1 MHILIIPSW
10 YKSIT
15 EPVLGTFFEEQARA
29 LMSAGHKVGIIYPQF
44 SSVRSLFNK
53 KDEIIDFYD
62 DNGIPTYSLIHQTL
76 IPKMRKLAYKMFS
89 ENVEKTYHSYAKKY
103 GKPDLIHAHSIFHG
117 GMAGHYIAKAN
128 ILPFI
133 ITEHL
138 TAYITGGITHQE
150 DIETAKHIFE
160 NADASIIVSENFKH
174 DIEKVL
180 SLPNTTF
187 TVVHNMVADL
197 FFKDLIQ
204 KKYNQQEEFIFFTNS
219 FLLPR
224 KNHKLLLDSFKYMTL
239 KGINNIRL
247 RIGGDGPLSNEL
259 KDYVNELALTDKV
272 EFLGAL
278 SRPEVKKEL
287 DNCHSFVLTSTYE
300 TFGVVLIESLACG
313 RPVVITDSGGPRDF
327 IHNKNGITATAA
339 AKDSFANAMIK
350 MMEEYNTFDQNAIS
364 EECRN
369 RFAEKKI
376 EAEIEA
382 LYLKA
387 INKHK

>member
-44 SSVRSLFNK
+44 SSVSSMFNK

-62 DNGIPTYSLIHQTL
+62 DNGLPTYSVIHQAI

-89 ENVEKTYHSYAKKY
+89 ENVEKIYYNYVKKY
-103 GKPDLIHAHSIFHG
+103 GKPDLIHAHSVFHG
-117 GMAGHYIAKAN
+117 GMAGYYIAKDN
-128 ILPFI
+128 NLPFI

-150 DIETAKHIFE
+150 DIETAKQIFN

-180 SLPNTTF
+180 NLPETTF

-197 FFKDLIQ
+197 FFKDLII
-204 KKYNQQEEFIFFTNS
+204 KKFNQQEEFVFFTNS

-224 KNHKLLLDSFKYMTL
+224 KNHKLLLDSIKYITA

-247 RIGGDGPLSNEL
+247 RIGGDGPLYNEL

-272 EFLGAL
+272 DFLGAL
-278 SRPEVKKEL
+278 SRAEVKREL
-287 DNCHSFVLTSTYE
+287 DHCHSFVLSSNYE

-313 RPVVITDSGGPRDF
+313 RPIVTTDSGGPSDF
-327 IHNKNGITATAA
+327 IHSKNGITSLASI
-339 AKDSFANAMIK
+339 DNLANAMIK
-350 MMEEYNTFDQNAIS
+350 MMEEYNTFDQHKLS
-364 EECRN
+364 EECRS

-387 INKHK
+387 IDKHK